1 MSGFSLTLSQNAAAP
16 RAWSAPPRSPQ
27 GPYLIVSDIDA
38 ARAELVA
45 RGAEASEV
53 FHAGITRRRGFGIHL
68 ELERRSS

>member
-27 GPYLIVSDIDA
+27 GHYLIVPDIDA
-38 ARAELVA
+38 EV
-45 RGAEASEV
+45 SEV